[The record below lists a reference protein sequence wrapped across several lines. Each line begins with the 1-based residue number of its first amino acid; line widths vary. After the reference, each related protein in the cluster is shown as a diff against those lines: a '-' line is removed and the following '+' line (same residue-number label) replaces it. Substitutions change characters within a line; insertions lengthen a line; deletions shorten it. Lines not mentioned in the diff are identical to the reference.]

1 MSDQARSDEV
11 STLLDDYVRHWYAGD
26 WDAVAALYTV
36 PSVTMRGD
44 GSLHCFQSK
53 KEVQAFFHSV
63 GAGYDTEGDLGPG
76 RYHSLTTQ
84 PIGARSLLATLTWQ
98 MVRKDGSVVRE
109 WRQSY
114 NLVRT
119 DERWQILAA
128 TLHLD

>member
-1 MSDQARSDEV
+1 MSDQAHSNEV
-11 STLLDDYVRHWYAGD
+11 TKFLDDYVRYWYAGE
-26 WDAVAALYTV
+26 WSAVAALYHV
-36 PSVTMRGD
+36 PSITVRGD
-44 GSLHCFQSK
+44 GSVHCFQSL
-53 KEVQAFFHSV
+53 KELQDFFHGV
-63 GAGYDTEGDLGPG
+63 GAAYDKEGELGPG